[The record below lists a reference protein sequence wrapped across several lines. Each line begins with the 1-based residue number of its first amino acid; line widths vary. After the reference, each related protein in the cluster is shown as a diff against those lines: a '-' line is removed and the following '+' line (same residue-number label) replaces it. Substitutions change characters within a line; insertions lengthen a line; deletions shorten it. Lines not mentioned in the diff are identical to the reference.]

1 MPKLIYKA
9 TKTKTKANQVL
20 TSLGFAYCILLF
32 RKVKNEQ
39 KTYSSWH
46 QRKEQ
51 PFGNNL
57 SKKKKN

>member
-39 KTYSSWH
+39 KTYSS
-46 QRKEQ
+46 
-51 PFGNNL
+51 
-57 SKKKKN
+57 